1 MKITKRQLRRI
12 IKEAIE
18 QTGHAEFVK
27 RFDAAYKQ
35 PDGSYSGHPDEA
47 VKSQAIPSSGHWFRL
62 KPKGSR
68 DWYSWAQLESV
79 EEVAGRTIFWTRS
92 GHNLSLSSGDEYQ
105 VFSEKYKPN
114 YREESDLDIYTW

>member
-1 MKITKRQLRRI
+1 MSSALADI
-12 IKEAIE
+12 EAPA
-18 QTGHAEFVK
+18 QFG
-27 RFDAAYKQ
+27 AAT
-35 PDGSYSGHPDEA
+35 
-47 VKSQAIPSSGHWFRL
+47 RL
-62 KPKGSR
+62 KPKGNR